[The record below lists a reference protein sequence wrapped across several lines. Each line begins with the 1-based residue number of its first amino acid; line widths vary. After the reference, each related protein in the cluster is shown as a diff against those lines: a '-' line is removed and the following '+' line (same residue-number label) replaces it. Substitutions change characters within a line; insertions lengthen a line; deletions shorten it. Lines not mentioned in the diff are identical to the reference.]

1 MVQRH
6 YAKQRHYWMIAAC
19 GLLIGTSALQGCKD
33 DDVLTGQPDWLGNS
47 IYERL
52 AEDGNYTTMLK
63 LIDDL
68 GQKEVLSHTGSK
80 TLFAAND
87 DAYKKWFSKNDWGVG
102 SSLWHRKSCC

>member
-1 MVQRH
+1 MVQRQI
-6 YAKQRHYWMIAAC
+6 AKQRRHWIIAAC
-19 GLLIGTSALQGCKD
+19 GLLIGTSVFQGCKD
-33 DDVLTGQPDWLGNS
+33 DDVLTGQPSWLGNS

-52 AEDGNYTTMLK
+52 EEDGHYTTMLK

-87 DAYKKWFSKNDWGVG
+87 SAFQQWYAKNNWGV
-102 SSLWHRKSCC
+102 SSYGHLSL